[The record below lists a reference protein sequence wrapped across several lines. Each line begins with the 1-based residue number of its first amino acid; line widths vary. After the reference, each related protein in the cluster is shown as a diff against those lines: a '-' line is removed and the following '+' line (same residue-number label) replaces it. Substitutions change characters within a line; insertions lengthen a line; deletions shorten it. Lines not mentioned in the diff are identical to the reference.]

1 MLEKLIPSKVR
12 RKILSL
18 FYHQI
23 DGVYYL
29 REIVRKTDEEV
40 NAVKRELDILFN
52 AKVLHRERRTNKVF
66 YSLNKNY
73 ALFDELL
80 RIHTKDTK
88 LAKLIAENQSM
99 LGKVKFVAISLKFSK
114 KMSIKEDEIYILFV
128 GVIVI
133 PEVEA
138 IMTAARREF
147 GWDINFTVMTE
158 DELAFRKKNNDP
170 FIWKFLKY
178 PKVMLV
184 GQESE
189 LIK

>member
-1 MLEKLIPSKVR
+1 MLDKLIPSKVR

-52 AKVLHRERRTNKVF
+52 AKVLLRERRTNKVF

-80 RIHTKDTK
+80 RIHAKDTK
-88 LAKLIAENQSM
+88 LAQLIIENQSM
-99 LGKVKFVAISLKFSK
+99 LGKVKFVAISMKFSK
-114 KMSIKEDEIYILFV
+114 KISIKEDEIYILFV

-138 IMTAARREF
+138 IMTTARREF
-147 GWDINFTVMTE
+147 GWEINFTVMTE
-158 DELAFRKKNNDP
+158 DELSFRKKNNDP

>member
-1 MLEKLIPSKVR
+1 MLDKLIPSKVR

-52 AKVLHRERRTNKVF
+52 AKVLLRERRTNKVF

-73 ALFDELL
+73 TLFDELL
-80 RIHTKDTK
+80 RIHTKDTQ
-88 LAKLIAENQSM
+88 LAQLIIENQSM
-99 LGKVKFVAISLKFSK
+99 LGKVKFVAISMKFSK
-114 KMSIKEDEIYILFV
+114 KISIKEDEIYILFV

-138 IMTAARREF
+138 IMTTARREF
-147 GWDINFTVMTE
+147 GWEINFTVMTE
-158 DELAFRKKNNDP
+158 DELSFRKKNNDP